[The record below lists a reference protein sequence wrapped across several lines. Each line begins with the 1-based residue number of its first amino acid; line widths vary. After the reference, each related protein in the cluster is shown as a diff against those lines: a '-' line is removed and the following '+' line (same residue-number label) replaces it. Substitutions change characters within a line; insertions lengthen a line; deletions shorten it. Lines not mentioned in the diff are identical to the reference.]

1 MTVPNH
7 GSSKQGS
14 AEPTCVDQL
23 RLSHRRQMAFAG
35 LGADLWG
42 AVCLPIPGAAS
53 IVGTGDIFG
62 DRLAEP
68 IHILWHGARLS
79 KRHCDAGFVEGI
91 GLGICARGR
100 RLSPGSE

>member
-1 MTVPNH
+1 MAVSPSRQPARLSLITGRP
-7 GSSKQGS
+7 SKDRLNQL
-14 AEPTCVDQL
+14 ALTNCVCHIGGRWRL
-23 RLSHRRQMAFAG
+23 RLGS
-35 LGADLWG
+35 WG
-42 AVCLPIPGAAS
+42 AVCLPIPRAAS

-91 GLGICARGR
+91 EDGD
-100 RLSPGSE
+100 P